1 MTRRFDR
8 CQGRK
13 LHIQTLAALY
23 PEADSYEKLLMVCRK
38 MRLPESASEE
48 VFRRMV
54 FNILANNT
62 DDHNKN
68 FSFLM
73 NEQGRWSLSPAYDMS
88 YIFNT
93 GGYQPETAHC
103 IMTRGK
109 VTGITIEDVRN
120 LAQENGIRKAE
131 TIIKE
136 VADAVARF
144 RQFAEESGV
153 QEKWIGL
160 VERCLTSHLED
171 WELAKR
177 QNTSFEMNGHRID
190 DAKIEQAYRGN
201 LHLLAKIDGRQMKRV
216 IRSKTSEYSEIV
228 KTGITNITEDELKN
242 MIGKYFLGDD

>member
-1 MTRRFDR
+1 
-8 CQGRK
+8 
-13 LHIQTLAALY
+13 
-23 PEADSYEKLLMVCRK
+23 
-38 MRLPESASEE
+38 
-48 VFRRMV
+48 MV

-62 DDHNKN
+62 DDHSKN

-88 YIFNT
+88 YIFNI

-120 LAQENGIRKAE
+120 LAKENGIRKAE
-131 TIIKE
+131 MIIKD
-136 VADAVARF
+136 VSDAVARF
-144 RQFAEESGV
+144 RKFAEESGV

-177 QNTSFEMNGHRID
+177 QNTSFEMNGHRIE

-216 IRSKTSEYSEIV
+216 IRSKTSEYAEIV
-228 KTGITNITEDELKN
+228 NTGITNITEDELKN